1 MRTIRQQL
9 FMGLVGVVAVLLL
22 VACGAAASPGN
33 EGNVAN
39 IEAENAAANV
49 ILVVADGTLD
59 KDATGLPVGFTA
71 EGRPF
76 RGEPDAPVVIEEFSD
91 YQCPYC
97 ARFFQQTLPSLE
109 QNQIAAGQSVL
120 IFYDFPLESIH
131 PQAVGA
137 AVAARCAG
145 DEGAAAYWAMHDI
158 LFTRFGEWSHSNA
171 NQNFI
176 GYAGEIGLDV
186 DVFAQCLESGTKEPL
201 IRADLDHGVN
211 RGVTGTPGFF
221 LNNEFLNGAQPIA
234 VFDQAIAAVQNG
246 ESLAVPTPVPAQP
259 SQPAVAP
266 TPASF
271 SEEYAFAIGD
281 EDAPITIVEFTDYQ
295 CPYCSQHSL
304 ETLPQIK
311 ANLIDTGRIRYI
323 FKDLP
328 LDSIHPLARVGA
340 VAARCA
346 AEQDAYLPM
355 HDQIFADQ
363 ATWVGTGTEEGAKA
377 VFIDYART
385 LELDVEAFGACL
397 NSGQFDEAIQANANE
412 ATVLQV
418 SSTPSFF
425 VDGYPIA
432 GARPYDLFA
441 YAVDLAEKGELA
453 QAYVQEAAAAQQ
465 QQAQPTPSGP
475 VDVPIEEDD
484 IILGDPNAPVTMIEF
499 TDFQCPFC
507 YRHATETLPQLI
519 STYIESG
526 QVRYVIKDFPLT
538 SIHPQ
543 AVAAAEAAH
552 CADEQGAYT
561 TMHETLFTT
570 QQEWSGRGD
579 ADEIFT
585 SYAEQMG
592 LDGEAFAE
600 CLSSDRYHNVISN
613 DLQVGMQFGVNGT
626 PAFFING
633 YFVSGAQPY
642 AVFDQA
648 IQQLAAAE

>member
-1 MRTIRQQL
+1 MRIKREQL
-9 FMGLVGVVAVLLL
+9 LIVLAGVVVVLLL
-22 VACGAAASPGN
+22 VACGAAANSNNGN
-33 EGNVAN
+33 TAN

-49 ILVVADGTLD
+49 ILVVADDTLD
-59 KDATGLPVGFTA
+59 KDANGVPVGFTT

-76 RGEPDAPVVIEEFSD
+76 RGDPDAPVVIEEFSD

-109 QNQIAAGQSVL
+109 QNQIANGETVL

-171 NQNFI
+171 SQNFVN
-176 GYAGEIGLDV
+176 YAGEIGLDV
-186 DVFAQCLESGTKEPL
+186 DVFAQCLQSGTKEPL
-201 IRADLDHGVN
+201 VRADLDLGIN

-246 ESLAVPTPVPAQP
+246 QSLAAPTTVPTQN
-259 SQPAVAP
+259 QPAVAP

-271 SEEYAFAIGD
+271 SEEYAFALGD
-281 EDAPITIVEFTDYQ
+281 ENAPITIVEFTDYQ
-295 CPYCSQHSL
+295 CPYCSQHSIQ
-304 ETLPQIK
+304 TLPQIK

-328 LDSIHPLARVGA
+328 LDSIHPLARISA

-346 AEQDAYLPM
+346 AEQDAFLPM
-355 HDQIFADQ
+355 HDQLFADQ
-363 ATWVGTGTEEGAKA
+363 ATWVGTDSVDGAKA

-385 LELDVEAFGACL
+385 LELDTEAFGACL
-397 NSGQFDEAIQANANE
+397 NSGKYDEAIQANANE

-425 VDGYPIA
+425 IDGYPVA
-432 GARPYDLFA
+432 GARPYDLFV

-453 QAYVQEAAAAQQ
+453 QAYVQEAAAAQP
-465 QQAQPTPSGP
+465 QAQPTPSGP
-475 VDVPIEEDD
+475 VDVPVEEDD

-499 TDFQCPFC
+499 TDYQCPFC
-507 YRHATETLPQLI
+507 YRHATQTLPQLM

-552 CADEQGAYT
+552 CAAEQDAYLP
-561 TMHETLFTT
+561 MHEALFTT
-570 QQEWSGRGD
+570 QQEWSGRSDVD
-579 ADEIFT
+579 AVFT
-585 SYAEQMG
+585 GYAEQLG
-592 LDGEAFAE
+592 LDGESFAE
-600 CLSSDRYHNVISN
+600 CLSSDRYHEAIST
-613 DLQVGMQFGVNGT
+613 DLQTGTQFGVNGT

-633 YFVSGAQPY
+633 YFVSGAQSY
-642 AVFDQA
+642 EVFAQA
-648 IQQLAAAE
+648 IQQLSVAE